1 MNTAVLSMDIEDWH
15 HLDYFRDKA
24 CDKTVSLLDGVSV
37 YADILAEE
45 GIASSFFVVGDLIA
59 EQRNLLRRLDGQGHD
74 VGVHGWEHTRPL
86 MMTPDQFDGD
96 IRRCKT
102 GLEDV
107 LGHAAE
113 GYRASCF
120 SLDRERLDLVR
131 NAGFT
136 FDSSRIQFGV
146 HPLYGTL
153 DMEGY
158 QELAA
163 NIYRMGDFYE
173 FQVSTLRLGGRDLP
187 ISGGGYLRIFP
198 WWIMGRLIRL
208 YLKSGALYVLYIHP
222 FELSPR
228 ENPPFPREVRR
239 CARMRFSHGR
249 ASVARKLKALI
260 QLLKQQGYR
269 FTTFSSLRRELVSAK
284 T

>member
-1 MNTAVLSMDIEDWH
+1 VNTAVLSMDIEDWH
-15 HLDYFRDKA
+15 HLDYFRDKP
-24 CDKTVSLLDGVSV
+24 CDKSVSLLDGVSV
-37 YADILAEE
+37 YADLLAEE
-45 GIASSFFVVGDLIA
+45 GIASSFFVLGELIA
-59 EQRNLLRRLDGQGHD
+59 EHRNLLRRLEGQGHD

-86 MMTPDQFDGD
+86 MMTPEGFDRD
-96 IRRCKT
+96 IRRCKIE
-102 GLEDV
+102 LENV
-107 LGHAAE
+107 LGHAVE

-120 SLDRERLDLVR
+120 SLDRARLDLVR

-136 FDSSRIQFGV
+136 YDSSRIQFGA

-173 FQVSTLRLGGRDLP
+173 FQVSTLRLAGRDLP
-187 ISGGGYLRIFP
+187 VSGGGYLRIFP
-198 WWIMGRLIRL
+198 WWIMGRLIRR
-208 YLKSGALYVLYIHP
+208 YLKTGALYVLYIHP
-222 FELSPR
+222 FELSPYG
-228 ENPPFPREVRR
+228 NPPFPTGVRR
-239 CARMRFSHGR
+239 RVRMRFSHGR
-249 ASVARKLKALI
+249 TSVAKKLKTLI

-269 FTTFSSLRRELVSAK
+269 FTTFSSLRRELASAG